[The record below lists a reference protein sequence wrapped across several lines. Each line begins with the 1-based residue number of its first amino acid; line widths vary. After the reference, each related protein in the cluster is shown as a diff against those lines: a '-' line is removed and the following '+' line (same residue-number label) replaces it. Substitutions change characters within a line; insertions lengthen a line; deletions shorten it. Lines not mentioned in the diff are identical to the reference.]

1 MRTVLVCV
9 RTPLA
14 AQHLTSAAA
23 RLGLS
28 AIVRTAVSD
37 PEVMLRLAERPA
49 DVVLADTALTRPDS
63 AGFVRRVLARAPQA
77 AVLLLGTEES
87 EAAAATISAGARGLI
102 QNVDHDL
109 TSAVAKAL
117 LLLTAPGRA
126 SRQRITDPARDAAA
140 VGGCARRSGRRRVAP
155 ASPAGRPGRRR
166 AGRRAVGAGAAG
178 RRRGGAGGRRVAR
191 RRPTRPGPRRTPGP
205 AGRRSASPSASFRC
219 CSAWP
224 RARATRRSAGSCSSR
239 RTPSRRTPAGCSAS
253 SAPGTGRTRWRPAS
267 GPAWS
272 PERAA
277 VDSDG
282 RAAPA
287 RRSVPSVRRVVHPVG
302 VAAGVVPG
310 HVVVRVGVVGRLVH
324 PGPAGVE
331 QVAQVAAEQVPVEV
345 VRLAAVLALDHQP
358 ADPDRAPAA
367 PGRSPGRRGP
377 PARPAARRRSA
388 GRRRR
393 RRRVVQARGR
403 VGRVAVER
411 VDGLVVHPLTVDPR
425 ARSPPP
431 CLRRPACT
439 DGPASSLGTMRRRA
453 VTWRAPVPRAPPR

>member
-140 VGGCARRSGRRRVAP
+140 VGGSGRSGPSPRGSGEPGWAATAADGSAGVASVPVQRGDDEAEAGTGEPAAQTDPGRPAPNARPSRASIGLTERELQVLLGMAEGKSNAEIGRELFVSEDTVKTHARRLFRKLGARD
-155 ASPAGRPGRRR
+155 R
-166 AGRRAVGAGAAG
+166 AHA
-178 RRRGGAGGRRVAR
+178 
-191 RRPTRPGPRRTPGP
+191 
-205 AGRRSASPSASFRC
+205 
-219 CSAWP
+219 
-224 RARATRRSAGSCSSR
+224 
-239 RTPSRRTPAGCSAS
+239 
-253 SAPGTGRTRWRPAS
+253 
-267 GPAWS
+267 
-272 PERAA
+272 
-277 VDSDG
+277 
-282 RAAPA
+282 
-287 RRSVPSVRRVVHPVG
+287 
-302 VAAGVVPG
+302 VAAGF
-310 HVVVRVGVVGRLVH
+310 
-324 PGPAGVE
+324 
-331 QVAQVAAEQVPVEV
+331 
-345 VRLAAVLALDHQP
+345 
-358 ADPDRAPAA
+358 RA
-367 PGRSPGRRGP
+367 
-377 PARPAARRRSA
+377 
-388 GRRRR
+388 
-393 RRRVVQARGR
+393 
-403 VGRVAVER
+403 
-411 VDGLVVHPLTVDPR
+411 GLV
-425 ARSPPP
+425 A
-431 CLRRPACT
+431 
-439 DGPASSLGTMRRRA
+439 
-453 VTWRAPVPRAPPR
+453 